1 MLDWKVLGKHTLPV
15 GIQDAWTD
23 QLRMFAEKSKD
34 GERFL
39 RLLDQADIAYKFD
52 TIRELHVFLVK
63 FSPEMDMKELEYF
76 RDQIEV
82 MRKKARVVMVS
93 LEGEKQNST
102 VVISADQEWNEY
114 KVRNEE
120 RIKEH
125 TDSINFSSRSTLALA
140 SPLCWYVTHC
150 FSFLTAFPESM
161 ISPAL

>member
-93 LEGEKQNST
+93 LEGEKQKST
-102 VVISADQEWNEY
+102 VVISADREWNEY
-114 KVRNEE
+114 QVRNEE

-125 TDSINFSSRSTLALA
+125 IEEEKAAEKTKEKAKKS
-140 SPLCWYVTHC
+140 VKKKK
-150 FSFLTAFPESM
+150 
-161 ISPAL
+161 

>member
-1 MLDWKVLGKHTLPV
+1 MLGKHTLPV

-23 QLRMFAEKSKD
+23 QLRMFAGKRKD

-39 RLLDQADIAYKFD
+39 KMLDKADIAYKFD

-63 FSPEMDMKELEYF
+63 FAPETDMKDLEYF

-82 MRKKARVVMVS
+82 MRKAERAVMIS

-114 KVRNEE
+114 RYRNDE
-120 RIKEH
+120 RVKEH
-125 TDSINFSSRSTLALA
+125 LAEEKA
-140 SPLCWYVTHC
+140 AAKTKAKVKRPVKKK
-150 FSFLTAFPESM
+150 
-161 ISPAL
+161 